1 MSLEEFESIN
11 QQFIETKKALI
22 ERERILSVMES
33 VDKQLLIERNKLPKL
48 ITKKKYELYDVQ
60 DLEGTTPKSV
70 FYTLLR
76 SREEQ
81 LDKEVQ
87 ELLDAKMVVEKC
99 EMRIASLEDYLI
111 ELEIHLIALADCDE
125 TLEELQHAQI
135 KLISQLNVP
144 EAEQVATIAKSL
156 PVLQAKHKEYL
167 EASELGQ
174 QALSGVNKIIDILLQ
189 GKGFGGTWNRHHSY
203 PRMSDPINEAID
215 LSFKVQP
222 ILDKFQQELRD
233 ISSHFWYSPELQIPK
248 RPEDPIFIFARFF
261 GTTFPD
267 SVNQSHIHKWVM
279 HLQQLK
285 KRISVKLEMIENEL
299 AFLQT
304 SIEKQENAKQSLM
317 AQLWNQSNFAQGS

>member
-1 MSLEEFESIN
+1 MSPEEFDSIN

-33 VDKQLLIERNKLPKL
+33 VDEQLLRERNKLPKL

-60 DLEGTTPKSV
+60 GLEATTPKSI

-76 SREEQ
+76 SHEEQ

-87 ELLDAKMVVEKC
+87 EFLDAKMAVEKC
-99 EMRIASLEDYLI
+99 KMRIASLAAYLI
-111 ELEIHLIALADCDE
+111 ELEVHLIALAECDE
-125 TLEELQHAQI
+125 TLEDLHHAQI
-135 KLISQLNVP
+135 RLVSQLNVP
-144 EAEQVATIAKSL
+144 EAGQVATIAKSL

-167 EASELGQ
+167 EASKVGQ
-174 QALSGVNKIIDILLQ
+174 QTLSGVKKIIDILLQ

-215 LSFKVQP
+215 LSMTVQP
-222 ILDKFQQELRD
+222 MLDKFQQELHD
-233 ISSHFWYSPELQIPK
+233 ISLHFWHSPELQTPK
-248 RPEDPIFIFARFF
+248 RPNDPAFILVNFF

-267 SVNQSHIHKWVM
+267 SVNQSRIHKWVM

-285 KRISVKLEMIENEL
+285 KRISLKLEMIESEL

-304 SIEKQENAKQSLM
+304 SIEKQENVKQALM
-317 AQLWNQSNFAQGS
+317 AQLWNQSNFAKDS